1 MQPQAWLHGHG
12 QAAATAAA
20 AAAAAAPT
28 NQQFTL
34 KAGTAPQDDLFRA
47 LSVEQRSAAV
57 VEQRSAAV
65 SAFRVD
71 VGDLGRPPSRPAGR
85 WRDVGRPGI
94 TRRGHLV

>member
-12 QAAATAAA
+12 QAAATAAV

-34 KAGTAPQDDLFRA
+34 KAGTAPQDDWFRA